1 MGLANDPNKVI
12 SIPNFKQEQL
22 LRAKKIVNNDESEE
36 EVEVVKKRPP
46 KLRVAE
52 KLEQEAKA
60 PRERKFM

>member
-22 LRAKKIVNNDESEE
+22 LRAKKIVNNGESDEEI
-36 EVEVVKKRPP
+36 EVVKRPPP

-52 KLEQEAKA
+52 VLEREAKA
-60 PRERKFM
+60 PKERKFM